1 MAHTGAMIAAKLRD
15 EDAERLAV
23 ENGEPVDELHL
34 TLLFLGEAAAIPEDT
49 RDRILNAVATVAEK
63 MNTVNVE
70 AFAVSVFN
78 PPGVTRADGMDR
90 DTCVT
95 ALVSDPSGDLVTLR
109 GAVEEIFLGEALGFE
124 MPEQHSPWQPHVTLA
139 YVETT
144 DVAPYVDRVGPLVV
158 DGIRVAFGGDVY
170 DIPLGDDEISQVES
184 HSEALLSDVDVDD
197 FGEIIVPNVLLDLRG
212 DVDSFQR
219 ERDLSAPGPGG
230 HNLRNYWVRG
240 KGAAKIR
247 WGIKGSMR
255 RCIRQLRKYVRDPG
269 GLCAEY
275 HKRATGEWPRGGLI
289 PSGEESIALGI
300 TAGGDSWRH
309 QVRAPRGTPIG
320 GQWVDEINGEI
331 SWKWTRG
338 EDVLN
343 VSKVNGN
350 HSDGDVVGVRSDN
363 NAFMRWNAER
373 GGYDISKRRGLGESW
388 DFEQISQ
395 EDAQDRVLGET
406 GEEWFEPEVTPL
418 AEDDDGLDGLVES
431 VSAPTDDDDD
441 DSTVVDDSS
450 SIDADW
456 WSSPGGE
463 KLLSEYRK
471 LFNEDPPPKPGT
483 ENEPEDTSHSFTGE
497 RVSAD
502 EGWPDPGSNARFDLK
517 AQNIEDSLVDA
528 GYTREQAAR
537 VQKVNQ
543 KLAERYGGNFNQAMS
558 VDEYR
563 QYDPNVSHGIAARL
577 GFMPDNRY
585 ALVVQGGIPDDML
598 TSAHDHGEI
607 AGSNIEGVATHE
619 AAHAILPHV
628 SAQGD
633 FFPGK
638 RASSYEQENRTSD
651 ALNIAYGAAEAAGMP
666 RGPRLH
672 PVSTYASK
680 NGIESEAEM
689 FTEYHWGGADREP
702 WVIAWGEAFHN
713 ALGLD
718 PTPFSEDW

>member
-247 WGIKGSMR
+247 WGTKGSMR

-289 PSGEESIALGI
+289 PSGEESIALGVEAADRAASDVNVVTI
-300 TAGGDSWRH
+300 AAGWED
-309 QVRAPRGTPIG
+309 QPRAPRGTSIG
-320 GQWVDEINGEI
+320 GQWIESQIP
-331 SWKWTRG
+331 SFHP
-338 EDVLN
+338 DVSADFIQPYREKSRDSFPTLD
-343 VSKVNGN
+343 SQSVNDMW
-350 HSDGDVVGVRSDN
+350 SVMERTPELTDDQKDAVRSYTS
-363 NAFMRWNAER
+363 
-373 GGYDISKRRGLGESW
+373 GGYSLNKSLYEGKPLDTADRKKAENLQQSMRESRDPLTLYRATSYSELGVTSHDELAELVGETIKSRGFKSTGTKKAITHSGNLRLEIEAPIGTPMVLASKYSVYPGEHEMILPAGMHYRVVDVEKRGDQSVARLRVVPMSDEPTITSAAAPMPPTHAGLVLL
-388 DFEQISQ
+388 
-395 EDAQDRVLGET
+395 AQDTGRVLMLQRS
-406 GEEWFEPEVTPL
+406 VK
-418 AEDDDGLDGLVES
+418 DES
-431 VSAPTDDDDD
+431 DPAAGT
-441 DSTVVDDSS
+441 
-450 SIDADW
+450 W
-456 WSSPGGE
+456 EFPGGTI
-463 KLLSEYRK
+463 
-471 LFNEDPPPKPGT
+471 EDG
-483 ENEPEDTSHSFTGE
+483 EEPEDAADREWEEEIGQPVPDALTVDSWVSPSGGYRGFIAVTESEDDLELADG
-497 RVSAD
+497 RVVIN
-502 EGWPDPGSNARFDLK
+502 PDDPDGD
-517 AQNIEDSLVDA
+517 DS
-528 GYTREQAAR
+528 EQAAWWKIEDAIGNPALR
-537 VQKVNQ
+537 DEC
-543 KLAERYGGNFNQAMS
+543 KLQL
-558 VDEYR
+558 D
-563 QYDPNVSHGIAARL
+563 
-577 GFMPDNRY
+577 
-585 ALVVQGGIPDDML
+585 
-598 TSAHDHGEI
+598 
-607 AGSNIEGVATHE
+607 AT
-619 AAHAILPHV
+619 
-628 SAQGD
+628 
-633 FFPGK
+633 
-638 RASSYEQENRTSD
+638 
-651 ALNIAYGAAEAAGMP
+651 
-666 RGPRLH
+666 
-672 PVSTYASK
+672 
-680 NGIESEAEM
+680 
-689 FTEYHWGGADREP
+689 P
-702 WVIAWGEAFHN
+702 WVKMLQVRDKFASHEVRSTA
-713 ALGLD
+713 
-718 PTPFSEDW
+718 S